1 MDPPCFLVFDLNFIP
16 FLPRTLHCALDFY
29 KFKFKLCYLSYE
41 QTAGSYLS
49 FVKSLS
55 LQLERD
61 IMNHQPL
68 KVWCLALAYCCYDTY
83 LSQQN
88 QSNDKF
94 WNKKHCTLHWLKRA
108 NQISLN
114 SSKIDIIIFKLSFSN
129 YHFQKDY

>member
-68 KVWCLALAYCCYDTY
+68 KV
-83 LSQQN
+83 
-88 QSNDKF
+88 
-94 WNKKHCTLHWLKRA
+94 
-108 NQISLN
+108 
-114 SSKIDIIIFKLSFSN
+114 
-129 YHFQKDY
+129 